1 MSKMITADLVDLDL
15 SAGTKEAAA
24 RSLAERMVALGR
36 VTDLDGF
43 LADVA
48 AREAQMPTG
57 LDGGIGI
64 PHCRSPHVVAPTLA
78 FGRAPQGIDF
88 GAPDGPADLIF
99 LIAAP
104 AGADDAHL
112 TILSS
117 LARRLM
123 NADFTTA
130 LRATTSPT
138 DAASLISGEEPPT
151 PAPSQEAAP
160 AGIASASPGAEAA
173 EAGAGAPALGADARS
188 AGAEVPAVGADASA
202 GAPESGT
209 GADAPTPG
217 AGALPT
223 GVDAQAG
230 AHESGTGAEASTPGA
245 DALPTGAD
253 APPPGADASAGAPE
267 SSTGAVVPATGPD
280 SPASAGAAPSVSA
293 PAAAAEGADGSSAPS
308 ATADSEAAVS
318 GGEGPADGGGPS
330 DGGRP
335 GFRIVAVTSC
345 PTGIAHTYMAAE
357 SLEKAGRAAGVEV
370 VVETQGSAGFAR
382 LDPAV
387 VAAAD
392 GVIFAHDVP
401 VREKERFAGKPTV
414 DVGVKA
420 GINRPAALIDEV
432 RAKAERGE
440 TTEPARPG
448 TPVENAGQAGEG
460 YGTKLRKWL
469 MSGVSYMV
477 PFVAAGGLLIALGF
491 AIGGYAIDKAP
502 SVAEHFAWGQ
512 ADSWA
517 ALLFQIGGLAFSFL
531 VPVLAGYIAYGMA
544 DRPGLVPGFVGGAIA
559 LTINAGFLGGLA
571 AGLIAGGTVLA
582 IQKVK
587 VPAPLRGIMPVVVIP
602 LLASIVVGFLMFLV
616 VGKPIASLQKAMTD
630 WLSGLSGANAVILGV
645 ILGLM
650 MCFDLGGPVN
660 KVAYAF
666 AVGGLANPNEGSL
679 KVMAA
684 VMAAGMV
691 PPLAMALAT
700 AVRGRLF
707 TRTERENGK
716 AAWVLGASFI
726 SEGAIPFAAA
736 DPLRVI
742 PSAMAGGAV
751 TGALSMLFECTLRA
765 PHGGVF
771 VIPLI
776 GNPLLYL
783 LAILAGTVVS
793 AGLVILLKG
802 ARRPVPGAAEE
813 QPQAGTK
820 VAVAA

>member
-1 MSKMITADLVDLDL
+1 MSDMITADLVDLDL
-15 SAGTKEAAA
+15 AAETKEAAA
-24 RSLAERMVALGR
+24 RSLAERMVTLGR

-64 PHCRSPHVVAPTLA
+64 PHCRSAHVSEPTLG
-78 FGRAPQGIDF
+78 FGRSPRGIDF

-112 TILSS
+112 TILSA

-123 NADFTTA
+123 NEEFTTA
-130 LRATTSPT
+130 LRSAT
-138 DAASLISGEEPPT
+138 DASAAAALIRGEEPEET
-151 PAPSQEAAP
+151 PAATAAPVATETASETPPVAPETPKSAAP
-160 AGIASASPGAEAA
+160 A
-173 EAGAGAPALGADARS
+173 
-188 AGAEVPAVGADASA
+188 
-202 GAPESGT
+202 PEE
-209 GADAPTPG
+209 P
-217 AGALPT
+217 
-223 GVDAQAG
+223 
-230 AHESGTGAEASTPGA
+230 
-245 DALPTGAD
+245 
-253 APPPGADASAGAPE
+253 
-267 SSTGAVVPATGPD
+267 
-280 SPASAGAAPSVSA
+280 SA
-293 PAAAAEGADGSSAPS
+293 PAAADSAEP
-308 ATADSEAAVS
+308 
-318 GGEGPADGGGPS
+318 
-330 DGGRP
+330 
-335 GFRIVAVTSC
+335 FRIVAVTSC

-357 SLEKAGRAAGVEV
+357 ALEQAGQRAGVELT
-370 VVETQGSAGFAR
+370 VEPQGSSGFNR

-387 VAAAD
+387 IAAAD
-392 GVIFAHDVP
+392 AVIFAHDVP

-420 GINRPAALIDEV
+420 GINRPDELITEV
-432 RAKAERGE
+432 RGKAARGE
-440 TTEPARPG
+440 VTASAGHP
-448 TPVENAGQAGEG
+448 TPVESAGEPGEG

-491 AIGGYAIDKAP
+491 AIGGYTINKAP
-502 SVAEHFAWGQ
+502 SVAEHFVWT
-512 ADSWA
+512 DHLSWA
-517 ALLFQIGGLAFSFL
+517 ALLFQIGGLAFGFL

-544 DRPGLVPGFVGGAIA
+544 DRPGLVPGFVGGMIA
-559 LTINAGFLGGLA
+559 TTINAGFLGGLA
-571 AGLIAGGTVLA
+571 AGLIAGGTVMA
-582 IQKVK
+582 IQRVR
-587 VPAPLRGIMPVVVIP
+587 VPSVLRGIMPVVVIP
-602 LLASIVVGFLMFLV
+602 LLSSIVVGFLMFLV
-616 VGKPIASLQKAMTD
+616 VGKPIAELQKALTD
-630 WLSGLSGANAVILGV
+630 WLSGLSGANAIVLGV

-650 MCFDLGGPVN
+650 MCFDLGGPLN

-666 AVGGLANPNEGSL
+666 AVGGLANPNPGSL

-700 AVRGRLF
+700 TVRGKLF

-716 AAWVLGASFI
+716 AAWFLGASFI
-726 SEGAIPFAAA
+726 TEGAIPFAAA

-776 GNPLLYL
+776 GHPILYL
-783 LAILAGTVVS
+783 IAIAAGTAVS

-802 ARRPVPGAAEE
+802 ARRTGGPDRSEEPIAAGDTGATAPAE
-813 QPQAGTK
+813 TK
-820 VAVAA
+820 LPVAV

>member
-1 MSKMITADLVDLDL
+1 MSELITADLVDLDL
-15 SAGTKEAAA
+15 AAETKEAAA
-24 RSLAERMVALGR
+24 RSLAERMVTRGR

-64 PHCRSPHVVAPTLA
+64 PHCRSAHVTEATLA
-78 FGRAPQGIDF
+78 FGRSARGIDF

-112 TILSS
+112 TILSA

-123 NADFTTA
+123 NEDFTTA
-130 LRATTSPT
+130 LRTATDPT
-138 DAASLISGEEPPT
+138 ATASLISGDSEPVGTEPGTPEPEAVTAEPT
-151 PAPSQEAAP
+151 GGTGTGVG
-160 AGIASASPGAEAA
+160 AGAGA
-173 EAGAGAPALGADARS
+173 EAGAA
-188 AGAEVPAVGADASA
+188 
-202 GAPESGT
+202 T
-209 GADAPTPG
+209 
-217 AGALPT
+217 
-223 GVDAQAG
+223 Q
-230 AHESGTGAEASTPGA
+230 AEAE
-245 DALPTGAD
+245 
-253 APPPGADASAGAPE
+253 AGPE
-267 SSTGAVVPATGPD
+267 TGPD
-280 SPASAGAAPSVSA
+280 VPVSASEPDA
-293 PAAAAEGADGSSAPS
+293 PAADR
-308 ATADSEAAVS
+308 V
-318 GGEGPADGGGPS
+318 
-330 DGGRP
+330 
-335 GFRIVAVTSC
+335 FRIVAVTSC

-357 SLEKAGRAAGVEV
+357 ALEKAGRHAGVEV
-370 VVETQGSAGFAR
+370 VVEPQGSAGFTR

-387 VAAAD
+387 IAAAD

-401 VREKERFAGKPTV
+401 VREKDRFAGKPTV

-420 GINRPAALIDEV
+420 GINRPAELIAEV
-432 RAKAERGE
+432 RGKVQRGE
-440 TTEPARPG
+440 ITAPAAGRGEGSPG
-448 TPVENAGQAGEG
+448 TPVDNAGDPGEG

-491 AIGGYAIDKAP
+491 AIGGYTINKAP
-502 SVAEHFAWGQ
+502 SVAEHFVWT
-512 ADSWA
+512 DHTSWA

-544 DRPGLVPGFVGGAIA
+544 DRPGLVPGFVGGSIA

-571 AGLIAGGTVLA
+571 AGLIAGGTVMA
-582 IQKVK
+582 IQRVG

-602 LLASIVVGFLMFLV
+602 LVSSAVVGFLMFLV
-616 VGKPIASLQKAMTD
+616 VGKPIASLQKALTD
-630 WLSGLSGANAVILGV
+630 WLSGLSGANAIILGV
-645 ILGLM
+645 VLGLM
-650 MCFDLGGPVN
+650 MCFDLGGPLN

-700 AVRGRLF
+700 TVRGKLF
-707 TRTERENGK
+707 TRAERENGK

-726 SEGAIPFAAA
+726 TEGAIPFAAA

-742 PSAMAGGAV
+742 PSAMVGGAV
-751 TGALSMLFECTLRA
+751 TGGLSMLFECTLRA
-765 PHGGVF
+765 PHGGIF

-776 GNPLLYL
+776 GDPFLYL
-783 LAILAGTVVS
+783 LAIAVGTAVSTCLVV
-793 AGLVILLKG
+793 LLKG
-802 ARRPVPGAAEE
+802 ARKTGHPDQGEGAPGPDDAADAAAPGATGA
-813 QPQAGTK
+813 AGAGPDPK
-820 VAVAA
+820 VPAAV

>member
-1 MSKMITADLVDLDL
+1 MSDMITADLVDLDL
-15 SAGTKEAAA
+15 AAETKEAAA
-24 RSLAERMVALGR
+24 RSLAERMVTLGR

-64 PHCRSPHVVAPTLA
+64 PHCRSAHVSEPTLA
-78 FGRAPQGIDF
+78 FGRSARGIDF

-112 TILSS
+112 TILSA

-123 NADFTTA
+123 NEDFTTA
-130 LRATTSPT
+130 LRTVTNATA
-138 DAASLISGEEPPT
+138 AASLIRGEDATRTEPEPGPEPRPEPQSEPDPEPRPESRSEPAPAPGSESQPEPQHGAAAPPAAEEP
-151 PAPSQEAAP
+151 QK
-160 AGIASASPGAEAA
+160 
-173 EAGAGAPALGADARS
+173 
-188 AGAEVPAVGADASA
+188 
-202 GAPESGT
+202 
-209 GADAPTPG
+209 
-217 AGALPT
+217 
-223 GVDAQAG
+223 
-230 AHESGTGAEASTPGA
+230 
-245 DALPTGAD
+245 
-253 APPPGADASAGAPE
+253 
-267 SSTGAVVPATGPD
+267 
-280 SPASAGAAPSVSA
+280 
-293 PAAAAEGADGSSAPS
+293 
-308 ATADSEAAVS
+308 
-318 GGEGPADGGGPS
+318 PAD
-330 DGGRP
+330 RA
-335 GFRIVAVTSC
+335 FRIVAVTSC

-357 SLEKAGRAAGVEV
+357 ALEQAGQQAGVEV
-370 VVETQGSAGFAR
+370 VVEPQGSAGFNR

-387 VAAAD
+387 IAAAD
-392 GVIFAHDVP
+392 AVIFAHDVP
-401 VREKERFAGKPTV
+401 VREKDRFAGKPTV

-420 GINRPAALIDEV
+420 GINRPAELIAEV
-432 RAKAERGE
+432 RGKAERGE
-440 TTEPARPG
+440 ITG
-448 TPVENAGQAGEG
+448 TAGDHASPVDNAGEPGEG

-491 AIGGYAIDKAP
+491 AIGGYTIDKAP
-502 SVAEHFAWGQ
+502 SVAEHFIWT
-512 ADSWA
+512 DHTSWA

-544 DRPGLVPGFVGGAIA
+544 DRPGLVPGFVGGSIA

-571 AGLIAGGTVLA
+571 AGLIAGGTVMA
-582 IQKVK
+582 IQKLR

-602 LLASIVVGFLMFLV
+602 LISSAIVGFLMFLV
-616 VGKPIASLQKAMTD
+616 VGKPIASLQKALTD
-630 WLSGLSGANAVILGV
+630 WLSGLSGANAIILGV

-650 MCFDLGGPVN
+650 MCFDLGGPLN

-700 AVRGRLF
+700 TVRGRLF

-726 SEGAIPFAAA
+726 TEGAIPFAAA

-765 PHGGVF
+765 PHGGIF

-776 GNPLLYL
+776 GNPFLYL
-783 LAILAGTVVS
+783 VAIAAGTAVS

-802 ARRPVPGAAEE
+802 ARKTGRPDQAAE
-813 QPQAGTK
+813 AGSTGDGVTGDGEAGADAK
-820 VAVAA
+820 IPVAA